1 MKKTKNKSSSLDGKR
16 ILLVHMDDPY
26 GVPEKAIGTVDF
38 VDDAGQIHVTWD
50 SGSSLALIP
59 AVDEFLFIEDEE
71 IKED

>member
-1 MKKTKNKSSSLDGKR
+1 MKKTKNKNNSLAGKR

-59 AVDEFLFIEDEE
+59 AVDEFLFIDDEE

>member
-26 GVPEKAIGTVDF
+26 GVPETAIGTVDF

-59 AVDEFLFIEDEE
+59 AVDEFLFIEDD
-71 IKED
+71 IN